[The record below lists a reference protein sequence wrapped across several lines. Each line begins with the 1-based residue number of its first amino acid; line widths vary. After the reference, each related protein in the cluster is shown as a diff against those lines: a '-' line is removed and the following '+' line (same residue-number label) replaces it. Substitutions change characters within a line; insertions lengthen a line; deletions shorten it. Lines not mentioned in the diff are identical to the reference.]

1 MRCHFCISYI
11 LFNQFVE
18 EYEHKK
24 NERIRSN
31 EPTWDII

>member
-1 MRCHFCISYI
+1 MRCQFGISNI
-11 LFNQFVE
+11 LFNQFAE

-31 EPTWDII
+31 EPIWDII